1 MHKFLVP
8 SIQLPVPE
16 KICSM
21 KGSKSNLMQKD
32 SASFGGSGL
41 ASQGGVE
48 AQGLR
53 RRLDAREISG
63 KLF

>member
-1 MHKFLVP
+1 
-8 SIQLPVPE
+8 
-16 KICSM
+16 
-21 KGSKSNLMQKD
+21 MQKD
-32 SASFGGSGL
+32 SSSFGGSEL